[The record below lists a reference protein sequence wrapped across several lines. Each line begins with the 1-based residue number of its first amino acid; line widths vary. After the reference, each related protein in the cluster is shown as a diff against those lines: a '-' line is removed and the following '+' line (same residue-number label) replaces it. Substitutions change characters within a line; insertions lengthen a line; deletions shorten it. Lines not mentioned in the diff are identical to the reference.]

1 MRFEFD
7 GSVGEHQRTRDLGTH
22 IRPARF
28 RSSVARRRRPTALA
42 MSNSRFRD
50 GVDLY
55 PAGGEL
61 RNRAVGDAMAM
72 VFWAEPT
79 VTFDLDIFA
88 LLPES
93 ETGSPIIS
101 LEALYAVLRKRG
113 FEVAAEHVMI
123 HGTPVQF
130 LVSPNQLSDE
140 AIQTAVAQELDGVP
154 FRVMRP
160 EHLCALW
167 LQAGGAKRRE
177 RVEVLRQSGA
187 VDDKALQ
194 TLLRKHGISG

>member
-1 MRFEFD
+1 VPSLAD
-7 GSVGEHQRTRDLGTH
+7 
-22 IRPARF
+22 AF
-28 RSSVARRRRPTALA
+28 RVL
-42 MSNSRFRD
+42 N
-50 GVDLY
+50 
-55 PAGGEL
+55 EL
-61 RNRAVGDAMAM
+61 EAEGIVERYAVGGAMAM

-101 LEALYAVLRKRG
+101 LEPLYSVLRKRG

-130 LVSPNQLSDE
+130 LVSPNELSDE

-154 FRVMRP
+154 FAS
-160 EHLCALW
+160 CAPNTSARFGFRW
-167 LQAGGAKRRE
+167 GERSDGSGWRSCGSRE
-177 RVEVLRQSGA
+177 RSTTRRFKRCSASMESAGDA
-187 VDDKALQ
+187 
-194 TLLRKHGISG
+194 H

>member
-1 MRFEFD
+1 MPSLAD
-7 GSVGEHQRTRDLGTH
+7 
-22 IRPARF
+22 AF
-28 RSSVARRRRPTALA
+28 RVL
-42 MSNSRFRD
+42 N
-50 GVDLY
+50 
-55 PAGGEL
+55 EL
-61 RNRAVGDAMAM
+61 EAEGIVERYAVGGAMAM

-93 ETGSPIIS
+93 ETCSPIIS

-130 LVSPNQLSDE
+130 LVSPNELSDE

-167 LQAGGAKRRE
+167 LQVGGAKRRE

-187 VDDKALQ
+187 VDEQALQ
-194 TLLRKHGISG
+194 RLLRKYGISG